1 MGKIVADSPAFDWTC
16 QELEKETDLDRL
28 EARGTVR
35 ISLKNS
41 GLEACSVLP
50 DQMKV
55 VIERVLPGEL
65 LARGVETAAELC
77 ERMSTRV
84 MAIEVGGVAESPDE
98 VFRRLGGS

>member
-1 MGKIVADSPAFDWTC
+1 VASSPAFDWTC
-16 QELEKETDLDRL
+16 HELEMRTDLDRL

-35 ISLKNS
+35 ISLKSS
-41 GLEACSVLP
+41 GLEASSVLP

-65 LARGVETAAELC
+65 VARGVDGAAEVC
-77 ERMSTRV
+77 AHMAARV
-84 MAIEVGGVAESPDE
+84 SAVDSGRVAESPDE